1 MLPWNLGV
9 CVFPTDFSVFWICWE
24 EGEKC
29 CWIRAWIWNGSKSNP
44 YYLGKVE
51 RQTKKT
57 RYLNQFSGE
66 VSGKGQAH
74 KWKKQSKNQILRRVR
89 KDHSKRWQ
97 RGKEQFRTASLEGL
111 WLIWSYDQTLAV
123 FECILCCIF
132 LKNGLCQEWAR
143 VDSDWL
149 MQFLEI
155 MHADY

>member
-1 MLPWNLGV
+1 MALSLKLKIMLPWNLGV

-111 WLIWSYDQTLAV
+111 WLVWSDFGCFWMHFMLY
-123 FECILCCIF
+123 F
-132 LKNGLCQEWAR
+132 LKEWI
-143 VDSDWL
+143 VSGVS
-149 MQFLEI
+149 
-155 MHADY
+155 